1 MRILSL
7 CQMESKYSRLE
18 IIALLFPAKMSG
30 EKTGL
35 VLIATSSFPA
45 HYVHVFTSN
54 YKLLFSKLLYLYSRI
69 NTLHLTR
76 STIYILKYETICSVL
91 WEVLEM

>member
-1 MRILSL
+1 MKIPSL
-7 CQMESKYSRLE
+7 CQKESKSSRLE
-18 IIALLFPAKMSG
+18 IIALIFPVKMSG

-45 HYVHVFTSN
+45 HYFRVFTSN
-54 YKLLFSKLLYLYSRI
+54 YKLLFSELLYLYSRI

-76 STIYILKYETICSVL
+76 STI
-91 WEVLEM
+91 